1 MSHTLYIGYA
11 RAECD
16 KSLVRST
23 FESLLGADYITK
35 IYETTKTNTRDKHKT
50 FLITFINEF
59 TPGLKYIIDR
69 ITREKFVK
77 LTYKQ
82 DWNWKTRK
90 FVERYWKVFI
100 PHSPPAFKPRIMEAE
115 VSVQS
120 EVEMPELGESIPNFG
135 EYSYVRPYK
144 EDDSVQRTRPAYLG
158 KDPVTGADL
167 YKKSMLPF
175 VGASGRIW
183 GYESDDDDEIANDFE
198 ELEVAIA
205 KFGEDFEGSIAP
217 KIPPAPPVIDEYDEQ
232 QEEIVWKNFKKEEVS
247 VLEEDE
253 EWKELKAALDEFGAA
268 GVYPYMSKSDLQAV
282 CDEYD
287 VEMPT
292 SGGHR
297 IRELTFPPGLF
308 RSSDSEPKFDGY

>member
-23 FESLLGADYITK
+23 FEALLGLDYITN
-35 IYETTKTNTRDKHKT
+35 IYEKTKTNTRDKHKT

-59 TPGLKYIIDR
+59 TPGLKDIIDR

-100 PHSPPAFKPRIMEAE
+100 PYSTPAFKPRIMEAE
-115 VSVQS
+115 V
-120 EVEMPELGESIPNFG
+120 EMPELAESVPNFG
-135 EYSYVRPYK
+135 EYSYVGPYK
-144 EDDSVQRTRPAYLG
+144 EDVSVHRANPSSYG
-158 KDPVTGADL
+158 PIH
-167 YKKSMLPF
+167 KSMLPF

-198 ELEVAIA
+198 ELETAIA
-205 KFGEDFEGSIAP
+205 KFGEDYPGSIAP
-217 KIPPAPPVIDEYDEQ
+217 KIPKPPDEYDE
-232 QEEIVWKNFKKEEVS
+232 EIVWQKFKKEEVS

-268 GVYPYMSKSDLQAV
+268 GVYPYMSQSELQAV

-297 IRELTFPPGLF
+297 IREVTCPPGLF
-308 RSSDSEPKFDGY
+308 RMSDSEPKFDGY

>member
-11 RAECD
+11 RSECD

-23 FESLLGADYITK
+23 FEALLGLDYITN
-35 IYETTKTNTRDKHKT
+35 IYEKTKTNTRDKHKT
-50 FLITFINEF
+50 FFITFMNEHV
-59 TPGLKYIIDR
+59 PGLKDIIDR
-69 ITREKFVK
+69 ITSEKFIK

-90 FVERYWKVFI
+90 YVERYWKVFT
-100 PHSPPAFKPRIMEAE
+100 PYSTPAFKPRIMEVEA
-115 VSVQS
+115 
-120 EVEMPELGESIPNFG
+120 EMPELE
-135 EYSYVRPYK
+135 EYGQDSYVCRPYQ
-144 EDDSVQRTRPAYLG
+144 DNTVHRANPVYLG
-158 KDPVTGADL
+158 KDV
-167 YKKSMLPF
+167 PF
-175 VGASGRIW
+175 IGTSGRVW
-183 GYESDDDDEIANDFE
+183 GCDPDDTTNDFE
-198 ELEVAIA
+198 ELEAAIA

-217 KIPPAPPVIDEYDEQ
+217 KIPKPPDEQ
-232 QEEIVWKNFKKEEVS
+232 VEEIVWQKFKKEEVS

-268 GVYPYMSKSDLQAV
+268 GVYPYMSQSELQAV

-297 IRELTFPPGLF
+297 IREVMQPPGLF
-308 RSSDSEPKFDGY
+308 RMSDSQAKFDDY

>member
-23 FESLLGADYITK
+23 FEALLGLDYITN
-35 IYETTKTNTRDKHKT
+35 IYEKIKTNTRDKHKT
-50 FLITFINEF
+50 FLITFMNEHVS
-59 TPGLKYIIDR
+59 GLKDIIDR
-69 ITREKFVK
+69 ITSEKFVK

-90 FVERYWKVFI
+90 YEERYWKVFI
-100 PHSPPAFKPRIMEAE
+100 PYSPPAFKPRIMEAD
-115 VSVQS
+115 VSLKL
-120 EVEMPELGESIPNFG
+120 EDEMPELEESIPNFG
-135 EYSYVRPYK
+135 EYSYVRPY
-144 EDDSVQRTRPAYLG
+144 EENDSVHRANPAYLG
-158 KDPVTGADL
+158 KD
-167 YKKSMLPF
+167 MPF
-175 VGASGRIW
+175 VGTSGRFW
-183 GYESDDDDEIANDFE
+183 GLPDSTDDDDTAKDFE

-205 KFGEDFEGSIAP
+205 KFGEDYPGSIAP
-217 KIPPAPPVIDEYDEQ
+217 KIPKPPDEYDE
-232 QEEIVWKNFKKEEVS
+232 EIVWQNFKKEEVS

-268 GVYPYMSKSDLQAV
+268 GVYPYMSQSDLQAV

-297 IRELTFPPGLF
+297 IREVTCPPGLNRETTMQQQDLDF
-308 RSSDSEPKFDGY
+308 YFLRTRAITPN

>member
-1 MSHTLYIGYA
+1 MSNTLYIGYA

-59 TPGLKYIIDR
+59 TPGLKDIIDR

-100 PHSPPAFKPRIMEAE
+100 PYSTPAFKPRIMEAE
-115 VSVQS
+115 V
-120 EVEMPELGESIPNFG
+120 EMPELAESIPCSSN
-135 EYSYVRPYK
+135 Y
-144 EDDSVQRTRPAYLG
+144 
-158 KDPVTGADL
+158 
-167 YKKSMLPF
+167 F
-175 VGASGRIW
+175 VGTSGRIW
-183 GYESDDDDEIANDFE
+183 GGDPDDDDVANDFE

-205 KFGEDFEGSIAP
+205 KFGEEYSGSIAP
-217 KIPPAPPVIDEYDEQ
+217 KIPKPPDEYDEE

-247 VLEEDE
+247 FLEEDE

-297 IRELTFPPGLF
+297 IREVTCPPGLF
-308 RSSDSEPKFDGY
+308 RMSDSEPKFDGY